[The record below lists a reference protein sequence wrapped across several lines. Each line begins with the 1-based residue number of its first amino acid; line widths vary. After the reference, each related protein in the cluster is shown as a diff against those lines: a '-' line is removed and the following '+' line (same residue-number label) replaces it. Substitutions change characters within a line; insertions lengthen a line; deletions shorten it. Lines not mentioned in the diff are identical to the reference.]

1 MADCRYAY
9 PYEPDLNVPTVVV
22 DNVIMKDL
30 IKWFVTHL
38 IRNQAAVGDIATH
51 YQMDWYN
58 MSDDRLA
65 AMKTAAPMLAY
76 IKRDIH
82 GLRHLLHI

>member
-30 IKWFVTHL
+30 IKWFVTHF
-38 IRNQAAVGDIATH
+38 IRNQVAVGDIAAH

-65 AMKTAAPMLAY
+65 AMKTAAP
-76 IKRDIH
+76 I
-82 GLRHLLHI
+82 